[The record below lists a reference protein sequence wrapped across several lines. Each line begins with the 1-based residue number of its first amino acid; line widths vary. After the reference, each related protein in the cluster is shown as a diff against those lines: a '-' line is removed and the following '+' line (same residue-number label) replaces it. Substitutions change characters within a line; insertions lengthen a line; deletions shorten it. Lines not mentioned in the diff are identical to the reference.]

1 MWERGVMFSQLTLL
15 EEFGEDVLLLL
26 RGLHLRRQT
35 LSRRRLQAIYGN
47 IVKRNPS
54 AAFTD
59 KRADDSNKDE
69 ACGPGEG
76 LQGERGGGIPLRS
89 RLKSCSRLIS
99 ASILFL
105 MVFSRASLLAEPFI
119 SVSYASEIR
128 WISSSN

>member
-54 AAFTD
+54 D

-69 ACGPGEG
+69 TCGPGEG
-76 LQGERGGGIPLRS
+76 LHGERGGAYL
-89 RLKSCSRLIS
+89 
-99 ASILFL
+99 
-105 MVFSRASLLAEPFI
+105 
-119 SVSYASEIR
+119 
-128 WISSSN
+128 